1 MTPRPAPR
9 RGSGDTLAG
18 PRPPPNSGHRATTA
32 QATGSTPPRQVGTG
46 YDYAT
51 VAYNTVTGATLWVRR
66 YNGTANTNDY
76 AVSVA
81 VGPAGD
87 KVLVTGTSQQQGN
100 PYPGKYATLA
110 YNAVTGTQ
118 LWVRRYNFPDHG
130 DSHASAVT
138 VSSSGVFVT
147 GYSQGATTGPD
158 YATIAYQG

>member
-18 PRPPPNSGHRATTA
+18 PRPLWPSARTGRQCSSRASSTAKRTSRTTTERLPTTPPPAPNSGHRATTA

-46 YDYAT
+46 YD
-51 VAYNTVTGATLWVRR
+51 
-66 YNGTANTNDY
+66 
-76 AVSVA
+76 
-81 VGPAGD
+81 
-87 KVLVTGTSQQQGN
+87 
-100 PYPGKYATLA
+100 YATLA

-147 GYSQGATTGPD
+147 GYSQGATTGP
-158 YATIAYQG
+158 